1 MAAFAQFG
9 SDLDAATQ
17 QLLNRGARL
26 TELMKQPQYSP
37 LTNAEIVCVIYA
49 GTNGY
54 LDKVAVKDVGRFEAG
69 LLKHLRNNR
78 ADVLEWLT
86 KEDPKIKGDAEA
98 KLKAAID
105 EFAKDFA

>member
-37 LTNAEIVCVIYA
+37 LTNAEIVCIIFA

-54 LDKVAVKDVGRFEAG
+54 LDKVDVKEVGRYEAA
-69 LLKHLRNNR
+69 LLAFLR
-78 ADVLEWLT
+78 T
-86 KEDPKIKGDAEA
+86 KRKDILDWIANDDPKIKGADAD
-98 KLKAAID
+98 KLKAALD
-105 EFAKDFA
+105 EFAADFA